1 MSGRTD
7 GGASAGDL
15 WQGLKIR
22 MDDRQASYRRSWLRA
37 PLGEP
42 AHRPGGEELAS
53 DLNLAC
59 ELYLKGDEA
68 LRREIRDSFERWTAV
83 RGRMLAQAWSFA
95 HKLADTCDDR
105 WLRLGLAAVS
115 IDDNGT
121 DFRDSYV
128 VLGALYISAVRC
140 GMEPGALL
148 RRGRGDLLWYL
159 EHRTGLDA
167 GFPAPFRRVGVLRG
181 VRRTEATVRMRY
193 GVSLEES
200 WRCLAKRR
208 DGQGFS

>member
-1 MSGRTD
+1 MSDRT
-7 GGASAGDL
+7 GKEASADDL
-15 WQGLKIR
+15 WQRLKIR

-42 AHRPGGEELAS
+42 AHQPGGEELAS

-59 ELYLKGDEA
+59 ELYLRGDET
-68 LRREIRDSFERWTAV
+68 LRREIRHSFDEWTAV

-95 HKLADTCDDR
+95 GKLADTCEDR

-128 VLGALYISAVRC
+128 ALGDLYLCAVRC
-140 GMEPGALL
+140 GIEPGPYFEEAAEISSGVSNMELTPMRDFLL
-148 RRGRGDLLWYL
+148 RFEGSAYFR
-159 EHRTGLDA
+159 EA
-167 GFPAPFRRVGVLRG
+167 VAPKLG
-181 VRRTEATVRMRY
+181 
-193 GVSLEES
+193 
-200 WRCLAKRR
+200 
-208 DGQGFS
+208 